1 MEMDV
6 PDDESESGQ
15 DKPKL
20 SSAQLVPWMPLGK
33 TKKESSFNV
42 NVNKKN
48 KVQMSWD

>member
-20 SSAQLVPWMPLGK
+20 SSAQLVPWMPPGK

-48 KVQMSWD
+48 KVRLRWG